1 MYLMVGY
8 SSVMSFVG
16 LVVFVGYQR
25 VLSSVCG
32 ATFCLGALEDA
43 TMIEKLWRQKTT
55 INVYLGMSGDR

>member
-8 SSVMSFVG
+8 GSVMSFIG
-16 LVVFVGYQR
+16 LVVFAGYQR
-25 VLSSVCG
+25 LLSPVCG
-32 ATFCLGALEDA
+32 AIFCLGELEDA